1 MAIIT
6 SYPVAAET
14 IPAKFAPYIYTE
26 RGEQAAKEA
35 GTEPRT
41 AGTIAFFG
49 GKPLRHGM
57 IADRWLDRGYI
68 ELRNEAAPAFK
79 GQITLDDVIIS
90 VNPWNYMQAM
100 FAPVALMITE
110 DLHKTARIEAYNDRK
125 QARIDGL
132 KSAAENRQR
141 EADRRLN
148 AGWAKLDAIP
158 FGQPVHGVRDRNYR
172 EKAGRQI
179 DSGYRISKEADA
191 LEAKA
196 QAAENNHSISSDD
209 PLAVEKLT
217 KKLDTLQKAQ
227 NTMKA
232 VNAYYRKHKTLTGCA
247 GCLTVSETVIKA
259 AESNISGIHG
269 APFPSWCLSNN
280 SAEIRRVKSRIEDL
294 QRKTEQEAREWSGEG
309 WTAET
314 DLDDNR
320 IRIYFDEKPDE
331 VKRGI
336 LKSNGFKW
344 SPKAKA
350 WQRQI
355 TASGIWAMNRIAER
369 LA

>member
-6 SYPVAAET
+6 TFPIAAET
-14 IPAKFAPYIYTE
+14 ARGPA
-26 RGEQAAKEA
+26 
-35 GTEPRT
+35 
-41 AGTIAFFG
+41 AF
-49 GKPLRHGM
+49 
-57 IADRWLDRGYI
+57 
-68 ELRNEAAPAFK
+68 E
-79 GQITLDDVIIS
+79 QITLFDVIADL
-90 VNPWNYMQAM
+90 NPWKYMHKM
-100 FAPVALMITE
+100 FEPAPLMLTE
-110 DLHKTARIEAYNDRK
+110 DPHKTARIEAYNDRK

-148 AGWAKLDAIP
+148 AGWSKLDAIP
-158 FGQPVHGVRDRNYR
+158 FGQPVHGIRDRNYR

-196 QAAENNHSISSDD
+196 QAAENNRSISSDD

-227 NTMKA
+227 DTMKA
-232 VNAYYRKHKTLTGCA
+232 INAYYRKHKTMTGCG
-247 GCLTVSETVIKA
+247 GCLAVSETVIKA

-269 APFPSWCLSNN
+269 VPFPSWCLSNN
-280 SAEIRRVKSRIEDL
+280 SAEIRRIKSRIEDL
-294 QRKTEQEAREWSGEG
+294 QRKAKQEPRGWSGNG

-320 IRIYFDEKPDE
+320 IRIYFEGKPDDE
-331 VKRGI
+331 TRSI
-336 LKSNGFKW
+336 LKGHGFKW
-344 SPKAKA
+344 SPKAGA

>member
-1 MAIIT
+1 MANIIN
-6 SYPVAAET
+6 YPVATDT
-14 IPAKFAPYIYTE
+14 IPAEFAPYVYTE
-26 RGEQAAKEA
+26 RGEQAGKEA

-41 AGTIAFFG
+41 TGTIACFG

-57 IADRWLDRGYI
+57 MADRWLDSGYI
-68 ELRNEAAPAFK
+68 RLRDEAAPALK

-90 VNPWNYMQAM
+90 MNPWNYMQAM
-100 FAPVALMITE
+100 FKPAPLMLTE
-110 DLHKTARIEAYNDRK
+110 DLHKTARINAYNDRK

-132 KSAAENRQR
+132 RSAAVNRQY

-148 AGWAKLDAIP
+148 AGWSKLDAIP
-158 FGQPVHGVRDRNYR
+158 FGQPVHGVKDRNYR
-172 EKAGRQI
+172 DKAARQI
-179 DSGYRISKEADA
+179 GRGYEISKEADA
-191 LEAKA
+191 LEARA

-227 NTMKA
+227 DTMKA
-232 VNAYYRKHKTLTGCA
+232 VNAYYRKHKTMTGCG
-247 GCLTVSETVIKA
+247 GCLAVSETVIKA

-269 APFPSWCLSNN
+269 VPFPSWCLSNN
-280 SAEIRRVKSRIEDL
+280 SAEIRRIKSRIEDL
-294 QRKTEQEAREWSGEG
+294 QREAKQEPRGWSGNG

-320 IRIYFDEKPDE
+320 IRIYFDERPDD

>member
-1 MAIIT
+1 MAIIIN
-6 SYPVAAET
+6 YPVAADT
-14 IPAKFAPYIYTE
+14 IPAKFAPYVYTE
-26 RGEQAAKEA
+26 RGEQAGKEA

-41 AGTIAFFG
+41 AGTIACFG

-57 IADRWLDRGYI
+57 IADKWLDSGYI
-68 ELRNEAAPAFK
+68 KLRDEAAPALL
-79 GQITLDDVIIS
+79 GQITIDDVIIS
-90 VNPWNYMQAM
+90 GNPWNYMRAM
-100 FAPVALMITE
+100 FEPAPLMIAE
-110 DLHKTARIEAYNDRK
+110 DLHKTARIEAYNDRR

-132 KSAAENRQR
+132 KTAAANRQH

-148 AGWAKLDAIP
+148 AGWSKLDAIP

-172 EKAGRQI
+172 DKAARQI
-179 DSGYRISKEADA
+179 DRGYEISKEADA
-191 LEAKA
+191 MEAKA

-227 NTMKA
+227 DTMKA

-247 GCLTVSETVIKA
+247 GCVAVSDSIIKA
-259 AESNISGIHG
+259 AADNINGVHG
-269 APFPSWCLSNN
+269 VPFPAWCLSNN
-280 SAEIRRVKSRIEDL
+280 NAEIRRIKNRIEEL
-294 QRKTEQEAREWSGEG
+294 KQRAEQEPREWSGTG

-320 IRIYFDEKPDE
+320 IRVYFDEKPDD

-344 SPKAKA
+344 SPKAGA